1 MEDIS
6 VNGSNRSFNMP
17 RIKCQ
22 GKKKCLQQCSEWKSM
37 EKVLFVMAVG
47 NVKKTRCNQ
56 NEHYEQKF

>member
-1 MEDIS
+1 MS
-6 VNGSNRSFNMP
+6 
-17 RIKCQ
+17 

-47 NVKKTRCNQ
+47 NVKKPRCNQ